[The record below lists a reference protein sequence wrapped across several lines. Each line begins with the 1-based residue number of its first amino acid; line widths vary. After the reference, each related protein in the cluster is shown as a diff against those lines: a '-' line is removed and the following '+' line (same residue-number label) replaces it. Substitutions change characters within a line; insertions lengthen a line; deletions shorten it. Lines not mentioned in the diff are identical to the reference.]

1 MGFRVIIQ
9 SEKDTVH
16 LENRV
21 EAFLNSLQVKK
32 KKKKKNLLCKF

>member
-21 EAFLNSLQVKK
+21 EAFLNSLQVITF
-32 KKKKKNLLCKF
+32 LLFVI